1 MILHFTLHIRE
12 IALFLHN
19 NQTISCHSSIY
30 SSRASHEILKAFT
43 IHVDGKQEHVLYHSN
58 DSIIQSQSQ
67 KYLFILSSSPVS
79 EANTSSSSFLLN
91 PHPHNSIH
99 SYAIPVRQKQHQKT
113 NASPTVSYPFR
124 YHHSQSITFI
134 LTLKSHTMHSLV
146 ILIHKTPFLSTSIHQ
161 CILIKSNNQFHPS
174 LRLQPTPPSLHF
186 IHSYQY
192 SSLFIK
198 FKSIHFTPL
207 L

>member
-1 MILHFTLHIRE
+1 MKRVSRSKLYSCGFSVSPLTILHFMLCRRE
-12 IALFLHN
+12 ISLFLNN
-19 NQTISCHSSIY
+19 NQTISCHSSIH

-99 SYAIPVRQKQHQKT
+99 SYAIPARRKQHQKMIT
-113 NASPTVSYPFR
+113 SPTVPFHFR
-124 YHHSQSITFI
+124 YYHSQSITFI
-134 LTLKSHTMHSLV
+134 STLKSHTTHSLV
-146 ILIHKTPFLSTSIHQ
+146 ILIPKTPLLSTSIHQ
-161 CILIKSNNQFHPS
+161 
-174 LRLQPTPPSLHF
+174 
-186 IHSYQY
+186 
-192 SSLFIK
+192 
-198 FKSIHFTPL
+198 
-207 L
+207 

>member
-1 MILHFTLHIRE
+1 MLCRRE
-12 IALFLHN
+12 ISLFLNN
-19 NQTISCHSSIY
+19 NQTISCHSSIH

-99 SYAIPVRQKQHQKT
+99 SYTIPTRQKQHQKT
-113 NASPTVSYPFR
+113 NASPTVPFLFR
-124 YHHSQSITFI
+124 YHHSQSNTFI
-134 LTLKSHTMHSLV
+134 STLKSHATYSLAIHSLFS
-146 ILIHKTPFLSTSIHQ
+146 PFPSTSIHQ
-161 CILIKSNNQFHPS
+161 CILIKSIIHSPLP
-174 LRLQPTPPSLHF
+174 LRLQPTPPSPHS
-186 IHSYQY
+186 IHSSQY
-192 SSLFIK
+192 SSLLLT

>member
-1 MILHFTLHIRE
+1 MLCRRE
-12 IALFLHN
+12 ISLFLNN
-19 NQTISCHSSIY
+19 NQTISCHSSIH

-99 SYAIPVRQKQHQKT
+99 SYAIPARRKQHQKT
-113 NASPTVSYPFR
+113 NASPTVPFLFR
-124 YHHSQSITFI
+124 YHHSQSSTIIF
-134 LTLKSHTMHSLV
+134 TLKSHTTHSLV
-146 ILIHKTPFLSTSIHQ
+146 ILIPITPFLSTGIHQ
-161 CILIKSNNQFHPS
+161 CILIKSNIQFHPP
-174 LRLQPTPPSLHF
+174 LHLQPTPPSPHS
-186 IHSYQY
+186 IHSNQY
-192 SSLFIK
+192 LPLFIK